1 MRTLIHLSDLHFG
14 RVEANVL
21 LPLSAMLWQVRPDLI
36 VISGDFTQNAS
47 DDEFLE
53 ARKFLA
59 TLPEP
64 RFVVPGN
71 HDMPFLNVLHRYI
84 VGLDRYRRHISDDT
98 EPYFEDAEIA
108 VMGINTARVH
118 SLRGG
123 SINSAQMARVR
134 QRMCSQHSSVTRI
147 LVTHHPFDLPE
158 PFGRRLLVRR
168 SRQALEQIA
177 GCVDLLLAGHMH
189 ISHAG
194 HTAARYKIHAQSA
207 IFAQAG
213 TATSTRNRGEPNAFN
228 LIRIDRPNIDV
239 ERMTWNSEHQIFSVT
254 MSDHFHL
261 TPGGW
266 ARTPADLATSKET
279 ETGELDEMTI
289 VPD

>member
-21 LPLSAMLWQVRPDLI
+21 QPLTAMLWQVRPDLI
-36 VISGDFTQNAS
+36 VVSGDFTQAAT

-53 ARKFLA
+53 ARKFLW

-64 RFVVPGN
+64 RLVVPGN
-71 HDMPFLNVLHRYI
+71 HDMPFPNIFRRYT
-84 VGLDRYRRHISDDT
+84 VGLDRYRRHISDDI
-98 EPYFEDAEIA
+98 EPYFEDNEIA

-123 SINSAQMARVR
+123 SINASQMERVE
-134 QRMCSQHSSVTRI
+134 QRMCPLNSKVTRI

-168 SRQALEQIA
+168 SRQALEKLA
-177 GCVDLLLAGHMH
+177 GCIDLLLAGHMH

-194 HTAARYKIHAQSA
+194 HTAARYKIHGRSA
-207 IFAQAG
+207 IFVQAG

-228 LIRIDRPNIDV
+228 LIRIDQSTTDV
-239 ERMTWNSEHQIFSVT
+239 ERMTWNPEHHMFYVT
-254 MSDHFHL
+254 MTDHFYF

-266 ARTPADLATSKET
+266 ARTPEDPVVREET
-279 ETGELDEMTI
+279 ETSEFDEMITG
-289 VPD
+289 PG

>member
-14 RVEANVL
+14 RVEAGVL
-21 LPLSAMLWQVRPDLI
+21 QPLSAMLWQVHPDLI
-36 VISGDFTQNAS
+36 VVSGDFTQAAS

-53 ARKFLA
+53 ARKFLS

-64 RFVVPGN
+64 RLVVPGN
-71 HDMPFLNVLHRYI
+71 HDMPFPNILRRFT
-84 VGLDRYRRHISDDT
+84 VGLDRYRHHISDDI
-98 EPYFEDAEIA
+98 EPYFEDNEIA
-108 VMGINTARVH
+108 VMGINTARIR

-123 SINSAQMARVR
+123 SINASQMERVE
-134 QRMCSQHSSVTRI
+134 QRMCSLNSKVTKI

-158 PFGRRLLVRR
+158 SFGRKLLVRR
-168 SRQALEQIA
+168 SRQALEKLA

-194 HTAARYKIHAQSA
+194 HTAARYKIHGQSA
-207 IFAQAG
+207 IFVQAG

-228 LIRIDRPNIDV
+228 LIRIEWPNIDV
-239 ERMTWNSEHQIFSVT
+239 ERMTWNPKHHMFSVT
-254 MSDHFHL
+254 MTDHFHR

-266 ARTPADLATSKET
+266 ARTPADPVVRKET
-279 ETGELDEMTI
+279 ETSELDEMITA
-289 VPD
+289 PG